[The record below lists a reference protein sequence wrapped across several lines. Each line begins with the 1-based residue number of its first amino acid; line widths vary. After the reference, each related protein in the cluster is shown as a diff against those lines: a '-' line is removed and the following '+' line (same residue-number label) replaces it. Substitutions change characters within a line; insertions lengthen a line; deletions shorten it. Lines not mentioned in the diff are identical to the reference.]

1 MRDDIDEKIL
11 QALKENARMT
21 FVDIGRSVGLSEGA
35 VRNRIQA
42 LMDSGVIRRFTIE
55 VATSVGVRALTMISV
70 DPSTPTSAVSE
81 AVGRM
86 NVIEKIYEITG
97 EYDIAA
103 VVSSPD
109 IAAVNRCIEE
119 IRAVEG
125 VVRTNTMIVLRT
137 L

>member
-1 MRDDIDEKIL
+1 MKDDIDEKIL

-42 LMDSGVIRRFTIE
+42 LVDSGVIRRFTVE

-86 NVIEKIYEITG
+86 NVVERIYEITG
-97 EYDIAA
+97 EYDIAV

-109 IAAVNRCIEE
+109 IEAVNRCIEE
-119 IRAVEG
+119 IRGVEG

>member
-1 MRDDIDEKIL
+1 
-11 QALKENARMT
+11 MT

>member
-1 MRDDIDEKIL
+1 MKDTIDEKIL

-21 FVDIGRSVGLSEGA
+21 YVDIGRSVGLSEGA
-35 VRNRIQA
+35 IRNRIQA
-42 LMDSGVIRRFTIE
+42 LVDSGVIRRFTVE

-86 NVIEKIYEITG
+86 NVVERIYEITG
-97 EYDIAA
+97 EYDIAI

-109 IAAVNRCIEE
+109 IEAVNRCIEE